1 MSTLKDVIRP
11 RRRSWRSVQ
20 ALELERRSQPTSEP
34 LTVAYASTD
43 WAPEL
48 KWWMS
53 TAQPSS
59 CWSRV
64 LKPDPRTSENSAH
77 SRTSRLQHHYYHYS
91 RAVPLLITWGQT
103 ALYIWYYHFMPLEVL
118 FLCLV

>member
-1 MSTLKDVIRP
+1 MSTLKDVMRP

-20 ALELERRSQPTSEP
+20 ALVPERRSQPTSEP
-34 LTVAYASTD
+34 LTVAYANTD

-59 CWSRV
+59 SRSRD
-64 LKPDPRTSENSAH
+64 LGE
-77 SRTSRLQHHYYHYS
+77 RTSRVGGASLGSAS
-91 RAVPLLITWGQT
+91 RGGGGGCVCSPRLEGLHFGRFGRFVCFDGQQLDGAAVRRHG
-103 ALYIWYYHFMPLEVL
+103 
-118 FLCLV
+118 

>member
-1 MSTLKDVIRP
+1 MSTLNDVMSP

-20 ALELERRSQPTSEP
+20 ALELERRSQPTSDP
-34 LTVAYASTD
+34 LTVAYANTD

-59 CWSRV
+59 CRSRH
-64 LKPDPRTSENSAH
+64 LRGRTETMDETRSLSTEFHPWLRVPYLVWKGWTLGDLGGLFASTASSWMEPLSEA
-77 SRTSRLQHHYYHYS
+77 
-91 RAVPLLITWGQT
+91 T
-103 ALYIWYYHFMPLEVL
+103 AK
-118 FLCLV
+118 